1 MYKGVK
7 NTLERAEKFKSI
19 LAAEGL
25 FVGIITGFI
34 IVAYRLCLN
43 YAAVWLQQIIQWTK
57 GNIAFIIGWFFILA
71 GLAYI
76 VNRLLKWEPLISGS
90 GIPQLEGELQEKIN
104 TVWWRVLLAK
114 FSGGFLCL
122 FAGLSLGREGPSIQL
137 GAMSAKGFSNIMK
150 RGKSEERYLL
160 TCGASAGLS
169 AAFHAPLAGVMFAIE
184 EVHKHFTPAL
194 LISVM
199 CSSIASDYLMSNILG
214 IHPVFSFDLLSSLP
228 REYYGLLIVLGVIL
242 GICGAIYNKGLLYI
256 QNLYQKAHQLSSY
269 KKLLI
274 PFMLAGI
281 FAFTLPDILGGGD
294 IIVEKLIAGNYS
306 LNILFIL
313 LISKFLFSAIC
324 FGSNAPGGIFFPLLV
339 MGCLIGGIYANVAVM
354 YLHVDPAYI
363 NNFILLSMA
372 GFFTAI
378 VRAPMTGIILI
389 FEMTGS
395 LTHLFAISLITIV
408 AYIVADLLK
417 SAPIYDSLLENLL
430 SKSPNI
436 EVKGIEQKVLMEFM
450 VTYHSQLNG
459 RRVMEIDWPNCLLVA
474 LKRGEK
480 EFIPKGSTTIRA
492 GDVLITMSAERDS
505 ASVYDRM
512 SELSESSMLQE
523 E

>member
-1 MYKGVK
+1 MNKGVK
-7 NTLERAEKFKSI
+7 NTLERAEKFKSV
-19 LAAEGL
+19 LAIEGL
-25 FVGIITGFI
+25 LVGLVSGLI
-34 IVAYRLCLN
+34 IVAYRLCLSN
-43 YAAVWLQQIIQWTK
+43 ASSWLNHIISWAK
-57 GNIAFIIGWFFILA
+57 GNIINITIWFAILIFI
-71 GLAYI
+71 AYI
-76 VNRLLKWEPLISGS
+76 VSRLLKWEPLISGS
-90 GIPQLEGELQEKIN
+90 GIPQLEGELQEKIK

-114 FSGGFLCL
+114 FVGGFLCL

-137 GAMSAKGFSNIMK
+137 GAMSAKGVSRSMK

-199 CSSIASDYLMSNILG
+199 CSSIAADYLMSNVLG
-214 IHPVFSFDLLSSLP
+214 IHPVFAFDLPSSLP
-228 REYYGLLIVLGVIL
+228 RDYYGLLIILGIIL
-242 GICGAIYNKGLLYI
+242 GICGAIYNSGLLYI
-256 QNLYQKAHQLSSY
+256 QRLYTKATKLTPFM
-269 KKLLI
+269 KLLI
-274 PFMLAGI
+274 PFILSGI
-281 FAFTLPDILGGGD
+281 IAFTLPDILSGGD
-294 IIVEKLIAGNYS
+294 GLVENLIEGNYT
-306 LNILFIL
+306 LNVLFVL

-324 FGSNAPGGIFFPLLV
+324 FGSGAPGGIFFPLLV
-339 MGCLIGGIYANVAVM
+339 IGCLIGGIYANLAVEFFN
-354 YLHVDPAYI
+354 VDPAFI

-408 AYIVADLLK
+408 SYIVADLLK

-430 SKSPNI
+430 SKNGHV
-436 EVKGIEQKVLMEFM
+436 EVSSIEQKVLLEFM
-450 VTYHSQLNG
+450 VTYHSKLNG
-459 RRVMEIDWPNCLLVA
+459 KKVMEVEWPNCLLVA

-480 EFIPKGSTTIRA
+480 EFIPKGNTTIQA
-492 GDVLITMSAERDS
+492 GDILITMSDERDS
-505 ASVYDRM
+505 ANVYDTM
-512 SELSESSMLQE
+512 SELCDSSMM
-523 E
+523 